1 MDETP
6 AVFFLMMPKMTLQV
20 RGSKTVS
27 VRASSD
33 STKRITVAVTVTASG
48 LMLPPYVI
56 FNATSQKLPQ
66 EK

>member
-1 MDETP
+1 
-6 AVFFLMMPKMTLQV
+6 
-20 RGSKTVS
+20 
-27 VRASSD
+27 
-33 STKRITVAVTVTASG
+33 VAVTVTASG